1 MIFAKLPFE
10 DDNTSILY
18 SKIKAGL
25 FIIDKKI
32 SPELKNLLNGMICVK
47 TSSRLTIRG
56 IKEHSWFKNKPIYQ
70 PGYGIIIGYQKIP
83 IDESVLG

>member
-32 SPELKNLLNGMICVK
+32 SIQLKNLLNGMICVK
-47 TSSRLTIRG
+47 TASRLTIKA
-56 IKEHSWFKNKPIYQ
+56 IKEHPWYQNKPIYQ
-70 PGYGIIIGYQKIP
+70 PGYGILIGY
-83 IDESVLG
+83 